1 MRDESWDRA
10 SGRRVDAACGFAR
23 ADVRVPHG
31 AQHERTSQPMSHSQ
45 RGDPEALTRIP
56 FAIDVPA
63 LSKRVHVEPDT
74 DDAAELEKL
83 VNLARDVAKPKALY
97 AESFVEAKGDD
108 TVRID
113 GVTFTSRTLRKNLDS
128 VERVFPVIA
137 TCGHEVDVARRP
149 SGDPLLEFWWETIKS
164 DLLMSAR
171 KHLDEHL
178 QRKFLLG
185 KTSTMS
191 PGAGDATV
199 WPIEQQREL
208 FALLGD
214 VKGQIGV
221 ELTASCLMVPNK
233 TISGILFPTKT
244 DFRSC
249 QVCRRKDC
257 PSRSAPFDPE
267 LWESVQHG

>member
-1 MRDESWDRA
+1 
-10 SGRRVDAACGFAR
+10 
-23 ADVRVPHG
+23 
-31 AQHERTSQPMSHSQ
+31 MSHPGKE
-45 RGDPEALTRIP
+45 RAEALLGIP
-56 FAIDVPA
+56 FELDAPTLA
-63 LSKRVHVEPDT
+63 KRVHVEPHT

-83 VNLARDVAKPKALY
+83 VELARRVAKPKALY
-97 AESFVEAKGDD
+97 AESFVEAKGGD

-128 VERVFPVIA
+128 VERVFPAIA

-171 KHLDEHL
+171 KHLHEHL

-191 PGAGDATV
+191 PGAGDARV

-214 VKGQIGV
+214 VQGRIGV

-233 TISGILFPTKT
+233 TVSGLLFPTET

-249 QVCRRKDC
+249 QVCRREGC
-257 PSRSAPFDPE
+257 PSRSAPFDPK
-267 LWESVQHG
+267 LWESVQDG

>member
-1 MRDESWDRA
+1 
-10 SGRRVDAACGFAR
+10 
-23 ADVRVPHG
+23 
-31 AQHERTSQPMSHSQ
+31 MSH
-45 RGDPEALTRIP
+45 PERENAESLTRIP
-56 FAIDVPA
+56 FELDAPA
-63 LSKRVHVEPDT
+63 LRKRVHVEPDT

-83 VNLARDVAKPKALY
+83 VNLARDAAKPKALY

-113 GVTFTSRTLRKNLDS
+113 GVTFTSRTLRKNLDR
-128 VERVFPVIA
+128 VERVFPLIA
-137 TCGHEVDVARRP
+137 TCGHEVDFARRP

-171 KHLDEHL
+171 KHLNEYL
-178 QRKFLLG
+178 QRKFRLG

-191 PGAGDATV
+191 PGSGDATV

-214 VKGQIGV
+214 VKGRIGV

-233 TISGILFPTKT
+233 TVSGILFPAET

-249 QVCRRKDC
+249 QVCRREDC
-257 PSRSAPFDPE
+257 PSRSAPFDRE
-267 LWESVQHG
+267 LWESLQHE